1 MGHVATIR
9 SADTAAVL
17 DVIAENFAAIAAGD
31 ARRAVAVFA
40 DDLIAYELQPPL
52 AFDAVEGRDPAG
64 LEDWFATWRSLP
76 RIALRQPR
84 VEIAGDLAVVYG
96 LTNMRGRKVDGAEI
110 DLWYRSTFVL
120 RRDGATWKIAHV
132 HTSVPFRM
140 DGSEKAAL
148 DLKP

>member
-1 MGHVATIR
+1 M
-9 SADTAAVL
+9 
-17 DVIAENFAAIAAGD
+17 
-31 ARRAVAVFA
+31 
-40 DDLIAYELQPPL
+40 
-52 AFDAVEGRDPAG
+52 
-64 LEDWFATWRSLP
+64 
-76 RIALRQPR
+76 
-84 VEIAGDLAVVYG
+84 VYG

-120 RRDGATWKIAHV
+120 RRVGAGWTIAHV